1 MKFSS
6 PGMLTAERE
15 PTENMAISLT
25 DPWLCNLDGARFR
38 FDRGDVQLESS

>member
-15 PTENMAISLT
+15 PTENMTFSILLKNLRSFFQALRGAGSL
-25 DPWLCNLDGARFR
+25 
-38 FDRGDVQLESS
+38 

>member
-15 PTENMAISLT
+15 PMENMTISLG
-25 DPWLCNLDGARFR
+25 DLFLALRAN
-38 FDRGDVQLESS
+38 RGPFSTAQPEMP

>member
-15 PTENMAISLT
+15 PTEDMTISLPDFFVDT
-25 DPWLCNLDGARFR
+25 
-38 FDRGDVQLESS
+38 SSC